1 MAGSVTSMV
10 CTGTSGPK
18 RKPLSVTAASRTFAR
33 RS

>member
-1 MAGSVTSMV
+1 MAVGES
-10 CTGTSGPK
+10 CTASGPK